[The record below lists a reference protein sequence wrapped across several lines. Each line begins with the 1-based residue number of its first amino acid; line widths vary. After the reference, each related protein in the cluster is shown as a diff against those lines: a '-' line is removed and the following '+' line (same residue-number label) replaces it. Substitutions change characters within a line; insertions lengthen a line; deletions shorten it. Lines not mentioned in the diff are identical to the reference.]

1 MLPSIRLDAR
11 KELPLDPFNARDDFL
26 ATSVLKIGNG
36 LEGSF
41 DILPAILE
49 NGVSTSGML
58 LASTDS
64 TELESECLK
73 NHFIKVYRVGKHSS
87 PL

>member
-1 MLPSIRLDAR
+1 MLRSIRLDAR

-26 ATSVLKIGNG
+26 ATSALKIGNG

-49 NGVSTSGML
+49 NGVSASGML

-64 TELESECLK
+64 TELESEFLK
-73 NHFIKVYRVGKHSS
+73 KPFIKVCRILKRSS